1 MKAAIIGT
9 VAALAISATA
19 AAQDSKV
26 TSQTKVSGD
35 DAKTVVMRGCLQQ
48 TAAGN
53 GFLLLGGVAAAGD
66 DLKSKST
73 IKTEVEDGKRTV
85 EGRSKTKIDDDHAT
99 ATAGATTAYAVT
111 PRSGVELASHAGQ
124 EVELTGAL
132 IEAGKG
138 KADVKFKDETKVDRK
153 DAPDSKVQNTS
164 KAEVAR
170 GPLPQL
176 MAVSVRPLG
185 RACEVQ

>member
-85 EGRSKTKIDDDHAT
+85 EGRSKTKREP
-99 ATAGATTAYAVT
+99 T
-111 PRSGVELASHAGQ
+111 PEK
-124 EVELTGAL
+124 
-132 IEAGKG
+132 I
-138 KADVKFKDETKVDRK
+138 ADILRRL
-153 DAPDSKVQNTS
+153 Q
-164 KAEVAR
+164 
-170 GPLPQL
+170 
-176 MAVSVRPLG
+176 
-185 RACEVQ
+185 